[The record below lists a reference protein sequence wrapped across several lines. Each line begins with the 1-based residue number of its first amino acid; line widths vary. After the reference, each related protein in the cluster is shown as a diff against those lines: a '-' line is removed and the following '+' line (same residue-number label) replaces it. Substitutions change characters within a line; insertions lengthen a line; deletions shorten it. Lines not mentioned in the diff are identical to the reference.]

1 GLERGVRP
9 MGLWSISTHLSRCS
23 SPLMALWGA
32 ALSVV
37 ALLRAVAARGNRVSL
52 IRVDLP
58 EPDTP
63 VMQVDTP
70 MGMSRSTLR
79 RLLPLAPLMVRRF
92 FVSPGRRLAGMA
104 MAFLPDRYWPVIEAG
119 ALMMSATLPWAMIW
133 PPWTPA
139 PGPISTTWSA
149 AR

>member
-1 GLERGVRP
+1 

-23 SPLMALWGA
+23 SPLRALWGA

-63 VMQVDTP
+63 VMQVNTP

-92 FVSPGRRLAGMA
+92 FVSPGRRRSEERRVGEGW
-104 MAFLPDRYWPVIEAG
+104 RVGRSG
-119 ALMMSATLPWAMIW
+119 ADE
-133 PPWTPA
+133 
-139 PGPISTTWSA
+139 
-149 AR
+149 